1 MTTLEFSNE
10 FDVLINAYANNN
22 AFGDS
27 YDKNNLAFDEYEKS
41 IFLTKAQEE
50 IIIDL
55 YNGKNPFGD
64 SFEKTEEIRRYLSDL
79 IKTYTTT
86 DKKVEYTGLSKSSV
100 FFELP
105 DDLWFITYESVN
117 LKDDRLGCMSGEDIS
132 VIPITQDEY
141 HRIGK
146 NPFRGASERKALRLD
161 LSNKVVEIVSKYNV
175 ESYLVRYLSRPVP
188 IILTNLADDLSI
200 NDISTKTECEL
211 NPVIHRAILE
221 RAVKLAIISK
231 VPNTGKE

>member
-1 MTTLEFSNE
+1 MTTEEFSNE
-10 FDVLINAYANNN
+10 FDTLLNSYSTIE
-22 AFGDS
+22 AFGKTPS
-27 YDKNNLAFDEYEKS
+27 TVELDEYEKS
-41 IFLTKAQEE
+41 IFLTNAQEE
-50 IIIDL
+50 IVIGM

-64 SFEKTEEIRRYLSDL
+64 SFERTEEIRRYLSTL

-86 DKKVEYTGLSKSSV
+86 DKKVGYTGLSKSSV

-117 LKDDRLGCMSGEDIS
+117 LKDDGLGCMNGEDIS

-146 NPFRGASERKALRLD
+146 NPFRGTNERRALRLD
-161 LSNKVVEIVSKYNV
+161 LSGKVVEIISKYNV
-175 ESYLVRYLSRPVP
+175 EKYLIRYLSRPTP
-188 IILTNLADDLSI
+188 IVLTDLADNLSI
-200 NDISTKTECEL
+200 NGTNVKTECEL

-221 RAVKLAIISK
+221 RAVKLAIISR